1 MMDSHTSKPDG
12 GAVIRV
18 VIADDQP
25 LVRTGLS
32 TVLNRS
38 GDITVVAEVC
48 DGNEARQAAHRHRP
62 DVILMD
68 IRMPVLDGIAATRH
82 IAADLPEVRIIVLT
96 TFDSDEHIFDAIAAG
111 AAGFLVKSTTPDEL
125 RAAVRTVAAGDG
137 LLSPSVTTRVL
148 SRIATQSG
156 SGKPAISDERLA
168 DVTQRER
175 DVLSGVARGLS
186 NQEIAAELYLSP
198 ATVRTYVSRLTTKL
212 DARSRAELVVIAYE
226 NQLR

>member
-1 MMDSHTSKPDG
+1 MMDSHTSKPED

-38 GDITVVAEVC
+38 GDITVVAEVR

-156 SGKPAISDERLA
+156 SGKPAISNERLA

>member
-1 MMDSHTSKPDG
+1 MMDSHTSKPED

-38 GDITVVAEVC
+38 GDITVVAEVR

>member
-38 GDITVVAEVC
+38 GDITVVAEVR

-148 SRIATQSG
+148 SRIATQSC
-156 SGKPAISDERLA
+156 SGKPAISNERLA